1 MEREIIFELV
11 AIYRD
16 NFRVT
21 GFHFGGK
28 KKSACIV
35 GAMRGN
41 ENQQLFACSLF
52 INKLRELEE
61 NGKLSEEHGILVIPC
76 VNPFSMNVKKGFG
89 P

>member
-1 MEREIIFELV
+1 
-11 AIYRD
+11 
-16 NFRVT
+16 
-21 GFHFGGK
+21 
-28 KKSACIV
+28 
-35 GAMRGN
+35 MRGN
-41 ENQQLFACSLF
+41 ENQQLFACSLL